1 MVAAAKARPSTHRV
15 TEARARRVYVQP
27 GCWSGRQGRRKATRG
42 MPERQRESAGASGVE
57 AAPGTREAKRTA
69 GTTAAGLVSAP
80 YLGGGESVLN

>member
-1 MVAAAKARPSTHRV
+1 
-15 TEARARRVYVQP
+15 
-27 GCWSGRQGRRKATRG
+27 